1 MAKSEANR
9 MDFALLL
16 LFYRA
21 HGRFPNE
28 PEEIEPG
35 AVGRVGQQLGM
46 ADVSHDRPKR
56 GSRGQHAGAAPVAE
70 LHGLY
75 QYAHASAVL
84 AQPK

>member
-1 MAKSEANR
+1 

-35 AVGRVGQQLGM
+35 AVGRVGLTCPQSMVQL
-46 ADVSHDRPKR
+46 
-56 GSRGQHAGAAPVAE
+56 E
-70 LHGLY
+70 
-75 QYAHASAVL
+75 
-84 AQPK
+84 